1 LILTLKKFIWFVIAL
16 AIGTT
21 LGLLYGWVYSPAPA
35 NSAGLV
41 NLRDDY
47 KADYVLM
54 VSEVF
59 QHEQNAPVA
68 ITRLER
74 LGDGTAIQALQF
86 GLLSAQKY
94 GFTFSDLQLM
104 GELYKSLQVIPIQPG
119 GLP

>member
-1 LILTLKKFIWFVIAL
+1 MTLKRFIWFVIAL

-21 LGLLYGWVYSPAPA
+21 LGLLYGWVFSPPPA
-35 NSAGLV
+35 NSASLV

-74 LGDGTAIQALQF
+74 LGDGTAIQELLF

-94 GFTFSDLQLM
+94 GFGFSDLQVM
-104 GELYKSLQVIPIQPG
+104 GELYKSLQVIPVQSG

>member
-1 LILTLKKFIWFVIAL
+1 MTVKWFIWLVIAL
-16 AIGTT
+16 IIGTT

-54 VSEVF
+54 VAEVF
-59 QHEQNAPVA
+59 QHEQNASVA
-68 ITRLER
+68 ISRLER
-74 LGDGTAIQALQF
+74 LGDGTAIPELLL

-94 GFTFSDLQLM
+94 GFAFGDLQLM

>member
-1 LILTLKKFIWFVIAL
+1 MTLKRFIWFVIAL
-16 AIGTT
+16 ILGTT
-21 LGLLYGWVYSPAPA
+21 LGLLYGWVYRPAPA
-35 NSAGLV
+35 NSASLV
-41 NLRDDY
+41 DLREDY
-47 KADYVLM
+47 KSDYVLM

-74 LGDGTAIQALQF
+74 LEDGTAIQELQF

-94 GFTFSDLQLM
+94 GFSFSDLQLM
-104 GELYKSLQVIPIQPG
+104 GQLYKSLQVIPVQPG

>member
-1 LILTLKKFIWFVIAL
+1 MTVKRFVWFVVAL
-16 AIGTT
+16 VIGTT
-21 LGLLYGWVYSPAPA
+21 LGLLYGWVFSPAAP

-74 LGDGTAIQALQF
+74 LGDGSAIQELQF
-86 GLLSAQKY
+86 GLLSAQKF
-94 GFTFSDLQLM
+94 GFAFSDLQLM
-104 GELYKSLQVIPIQPG
+104 GELYKSLQVIPVHSG